1 VSATT
6 STLAIEAFEM
16 SVSYDGLKVVDSIS
30 LAVKSG
36 EWVSLI
42 GPNGSG
48 KTTLLR
54 AVAGLIRHEGSVNML
69 GAPANEMPRRKLAK
83 QIAFVPQIPVIPA
96 GMSVLDYA
104 LIGRTPYIPYLGSE
118 TGDDI
123 EIVAS
128 VLEKLDLVGLASRS
142 IDSLSGGELQRVILA
157 RALAQQSPILLL
169 DEPTT
174 GLDVGHQQDV
184 FDLVDSLR
192 KESGLTVLS
201 AIHDLTLAAHF
212 SGRLALMSK
221 GRVVAEGAPEEVL
234 TESAIQAHFG
244 ARVAIIEDSDG
255 VLAVIPRR
263 RG

>member
-1 VSATT
+1 MSATT
-6 STLAIEAFEM
+6 STVAIEALEM
-16 SVSYDGLKVVDSIS
+16 SVSYDGLKVVDSVT
-30 LAVKSG
+30 LEVKNG

-54 AVAGLIRHEGSVNML
+54 AVAGLIPHKGNLRLL
-69 GAPANEMPRRKLAK
+69 GTPVSDITRRKLAQ

-128 VLEKLDLVGLASRS
+128 VLEKLDLIGLASRS

-157 RALAQQSPILLL
+157 RALAQQAPVLLL

-192 KESGLTVLS
+192 TESSLTVLS

-221 GRVVAEGAPEEVL
+221 GRVVSEGAPEEVL
-234 TESAIQAHFG
+234 NESAIQAHFG
-244 ARVAIIEDSDG
+244 ARVAIIEDRDG

-263 RG
+263 RK

>member
-1 VSATT
+1 MSATT
-6 STLAIEAFEM
+6 STLAIEALKM
-16 SVSYDGLKVVDSIS
+16 SVSYHGSKVVDSIS

-54 AVAGLIRHEGSVNML
+54 AMAGLIPHEGSVNML

-83 QIAFVPQIPVIPA
+83 QVAFVPQIPVIPA

>member
-1 VSATT
+1 MSAKT
-6 STLAIEAFEM
+6 STLAIEATGM
-16 SVSYDGLKVVDSIS
+16 TVAYDGSKVVDSVNLS
-30 LAVKSG
+30 VGSG
-36 EWVSLI
+36 EWVSII

-54 AVAGLIRHEGSVNML
+54 AIAGLIPHEGDVRML
-69 GAPANEMPRRKLAK
+69 GTPAAELSRRKLAK

-157 RALAQQSPILLL
+157 RALAQQSPLLLL

-184 FDLVDSLR
+184 FELVDSLR
-192 KESGLTVLS
+192 KGSGLTVLS

-212 SGRLALMSK
+212 SGRLALLSK
-221 GRVVAEGAPEEVL
+221 GRVVAEGPPETVL
-234 TESAIQAHFG
+234 TESAIEEHFG
-244 ARVAIIEDSDG
+244 ARVAIIEDARG

-263 RG
+263 RQ